1 MKVIKRDERRKEF
14 DESKIFKA
22 IKAANTSKE
31 FPVEKENRMTDEE
44 IMSVVSWVVKK
55 IPKSEEEISVEKIQN
70 LVEDGL
76 VHKNHTDVVRS
87 FIKYREF
94 RRKER
99 LLKDETVQAMEAKYS
114 GKTWDKQNANVD
126 GLSFGGKAGEAHS
139 LWDKEFA
146 LNYMI
151 TPKFAKNHR
160 DMLVYIHDADSYK
173 KGMHNCLSF
182 PEDSYIGN
190 EGMTIKI
197 PKDLRV
203 PGSVATETQLMM
215 VRLQSQSMAQFGGVS
230 LTHFDSTLN
239 APVKKSYYK
248 YYKKNYERFT
258 GRSLDYSFNKSLSIV
273 EPDYTA
279 CNEKVAKWAM
289 EDLRNEV
296 HQSMEGLLH
305 NANTL
310 QSRSGN
316 QLPFTSLNYG
326 LDTSPEGRLVTE
338 ELLNAWEEGIGELHL
353 TPIFPCGI
361 FQYKK
366 GVNDKEGTP
375 NYDLKK
381 RAIEVLVKRD
391 YPNFGNCDWSVQRK
405 AFEKSQKIKE
415 NVLKSLSKEDLEEL
429 AKLPEDILKTLG
441 FTIIDDGKDEITI
454 EQEV

>member
-55 IPKSEEEISVEKIQN
+55 LPKSEDEISVEKIQN

-87 FIKYREF
+87 FIKYREL

-239 APVKKSYYK
+239 TPVKKSYYK

-258 GRSLDYSFNKSLSIV
+258 GRPLDSSFNKSLSIV
-273 EPDYTA
+273 EPDYAA

-326 LDTSPEGRLVTE
+326 LDPSPEGRLVTE

-366 GVNDKEGTP
+366 GINDKEGTP

-415 NVLKSLSKEDLEEL
+415 NVLKSLSKEDLEKL
-429 AKLPEDILKTLG
+429 SKLPSEMLKTLG
-441 FTIIDDGKDEITI
+441 FQIVDDGKEEITI
-454 EQEV
+454 E